1 MVPSIYHTWYYTT
14 LLGQHRRGCQLL
26 MDKKPSVGPSLLP
39 NHRSQHGTDGAKLD
53 PRRHRTCESSVVVRR
68 TCIDSPF
75 CHSSSWQFTRCIGK
89 SVRTKFVVIT
99 VYGSEFID
107 ETEWPKNQVMRAI
120 ETLSEAYIW
129 ENFWHIF
136 APVYF

>member
-1 MVPSIYHTWYYTT
+1 MILDPLRHQTCCRVA
-14 LLGQHRRGCQLL
+14 R
-26 MDKKPSVGPSLLP
+26 SVG
-39 NHRSQHGTDGAKLD
+39 H
-53 PRRHRTCESSVVVRR
+53 
-68 TCIDSPF
+68 SP
-75 CHSSSWQFTRCIGK
+75 SWQYTGCIGK
-89 SVRTKFVVIT
+89 SAITKFFVIT

-107 ETEWPKNQVMRAI
+107 ETERPKNQVMRAI